1 MKYDHN
7 KNEIVS
13 PTAEIPITISTNAI
27 GLYNRNGNIDVGTD
41 AFGKLRVSNPYTLF
55 DSNFRYDNA
64 PTKWN
69 SGNSL
74 SSSITHLANASTV
87 ALTVGTAS
95 GSTAIRETN
104 KVMHYQPGKSLLIMN
119 SFCMSP
125 MQGNLRQRIGYF
137 SIKNG
142 IFLELN
148 NSILYIVKRS
158 YVTGSAVDTRIPQS
172 DWNINRLDGTD
183 RNLGSFTLDISKTQI
198 FWSDIEWL
206 GVGSVRCG
214 FVINGQYIPC
224 HIFHHANSES
234 DVYMTTAS
242 LPLRCEIE
250 ATGTLTSTATFK
262 QICSTVISEGG
273 YELAGTP
280 KTSGL
285 QVDKPKILVSA
296 NTLYPAISIRLK
308 ASNLDSIVLP
318 KQLSLV
324 GTTASD
330 YRYIFISNA
339 DIIGANWQSVSN
351 NSVVEYNANA
361 NSTMS
366 TANAINLIQG
376 YFVSTG
382 STSPTIQLDSQL
394 FKYQLSSNSFSNSSI
409 TLTVAVEAI
418 ANNDKVLASLDWEEL
433 S

>member
-1 MKYDHN
+1 M
-7 KNEIVS
+7 
-13 PTAEIPITISTNAI
+13 
-27 GLYNRNGNIDVGTD
+27 
-41 AFGKLRVSNPYTLF
+41 
-55 DSNFRYDNA
+55 A
-64 PTKWN
+64 PAQN
-69 SGNSL
+69 
-74 SSSITHLANASTV
+74 
-87 ALTVGTAS
+87 
-95 GSTAIRETN
+95 
-104 KVMHYQPGKSLLIMN
+104 
-119 SFCMSP
+119 
-125 MQGNLRQRIGYF
+125 NLRQRIGYF
-137 SIKNG
+137 NTKNG
-142 IFLELN
+142 IFLELY
-148 NSILYIVKRS
+148 NSTLYIVKRS
-158 YVTGSAVDTRIPQS
+158 YVTGVPVDTRIPQS
-172 DWNINRLDGTD
+172 DWNVNRLDGTD
-183 RNLGSFTLDISKTQI
+183 KNLSSITLDISKTQI

-280 KTSGL
+280 KTIGL

-308 ASNLDSIVLP
+308 ANNLDSIVLP

-330 YRYIFISNA
+330 YRYVFISNA

-361 NSTMS
+361 NSNMS

>member
-1 MKYDHN
+1 VKYDHN

-13 PTAEIPITISTNAI
+13 PTAEIPITISTTAI
-27 GLYNRNGNIDVGTD
+27 GLYNRYGNIDTSTD

-125 MQGNLRQRIGYF
+125 MQDNLRQRIGYF

-183 RNLGSFTLDISKTQI
+183 RNLGSFTLNIAKTQI

-250 ATGTLTSTATFK
+250 AIGTLTSTATFK

-280 KTSGL
+280 KTIGL
-285 QVDKPKILVSA
+285 QVSNPKILVSKD
-296 NTLYPAISIRLK
+296 TLYPAVSIRLK

-418 ANNDKVLASLDWEEL
+418 ANNDKVLAALDWEEL

>member
-148 NSILYIVKRS
+148 K
-158 YVTGSAVDTRIPQS
+158 
-172 DWNINRLDGTD
+172 
-183 RNLGSFTLDISKTQI
+183 
-198 FWSDIEWL
+198 
-206 GVGSVRCG
+206 
-214 FVINGQYIPC
+214 
-224 HIFHHANSES
+224 
-234 DVYMTTAS
+234 
-242 LPLRCEIE
+242 
-250 ATGTLTSTATFK
+250 
-262 QICSTVISEGG
+262 
-273 YELAGTP
+273 
-280 KTSGL
+280 
-285 QVDKPKILVSA
+285 
-296 NTLYPAISIRLK
+296 
-308 ASNLDSIVLP
+308 
-318 KQLSLV
+318 
-324 GTTASD
+324 
-330 YRYIFISNA
+330 
-339 DIIGANWQSVSN
+339 
-351 NSVVEYNANA
+351 
-361 NSTMS
+361 
-366 TANAINLIQG
+366 
-376 YFVSTG
+376 
-382 STSPTIQLDSQL
+382 
-394 FKYQLSSNSFSNSSI
+394 
-409 TLTVAVEAI
+409 
-418 ANNDKVLASLDWEEL
+418 
-433 S
+433 

>member
-125 MQGNLRQRIGYF
+125 IQDNLRQRIGYF

-172 DWNINRLDGTD
+172 EWNINRLDGTD
-183 RNLGSFTLDISKTQI
+183 RNLGSFTLNISKTQI

-250 ATGTLTSTATFK
+250 AIGTLTSTATFK

-280 KTSGL
+280 KTIGL

-330 YRYIFISNA
+330 YRYVFISNA

>member
-13 PTAEIPITISTNAI
+13 PTAEIPITISTTAI
-27 GLYNRNGNIDVGTD
+27 GLYNRNGNIDTNTD

-125 MQGNLRQRIGYF
+125 IQDNLRQRIGYF
-137 SIKNG
+137 NIKNG

-172 DWNINRLDGTD
+172 DWNINRLDGFD
-183 RNLGSFTLDISKTQI
+183 RNLGSFTLNISKTQI

-280 KTSGL
+280 KTIGL

-296 NTLYPAISIRLK
+296 NTLYPAVSIRLK

-330 YRYIFISNA
+330 YRYVFISNA